1 MYQAAID
8 HEESANVRSAV
19 GLMVGASWVMN
30 VVHRLAIAGMAPP
43 TAARTLRNYQRN
55 YQLPQSRDH
64 IIQYLSKLWQDR
76 ATAYIR
82 EYSLKQISSE
92 QLLIPILKS
101 GILELSCVFICM

>member
-43 TAARTLRNYQRN
+43 TAARTLRNYH
-55 YQLPQSRDH
+55 LPQSLDH
-64 IIQYLSKLWQDR
+64 IIQNLS
-76 ATAYIR
+76 
-82 EYSLKQISSE
+82 
-92 QLLIPILKS
+92 
-101 GILELSCVFICM
+101 